1 MGLIQT
7 SRTIEMMITNI
18 LMSCNLPRTFFS
30 YNWKQFYNFT
40 QNVTYSKFVEFSAI
54 SDSCISRI
62 FNRAKINNREY
73 RFYNEQIRSSNT
85 ANINMDIYW
94 ADIITKI
101 LQLVRLRNVRFLL
114 LWIAGVAHQDEVP
127 KRF

>member
-1 MGLIQT
+1 
-7 SRTIEMMITNI
+7 MMITNI
-18 LMSCNLPRTFFS
+18 LMSCNFPRTFFS

-73 RFYNEQIRSSNT
+73 RFYNEQIGSSNT

-101 LQLVRLRNVRFLL
+101 ST
-114 LWIAGVAHQDEVP
+114 ACKAAKHQIPATLDS
-127 KRF
+127 KRSSPG